1 MSLTNKVPEKDVQK
15 TFDTIAG
22 NYDKLNSIMSLG
34 THQNWRKKATD
45 KIIVGPDKILD
56 LCCGTADWSIMLAQ
70 RFSHASV
77 TGLDFSQEMLKI
89 AQQKVSQAE
98 VTNVTLMTG
107 DAMQLNFPDNSFDVV
122 TIGFG
127 LRNVPDANKVLQE
140 IYRVLRPGGQLIC
153 LEAFKV
159 ETPVIKTGWKLY
171 FNKLMPLMG
180 KVFAKS
186 KPEYQYLDDS
196 VNKFVS
202 IKQLAQ
208 MMQDTSFKDIE
219 VDNLMFKAAAIHSAI
234 KGL

>member
-34 THQNWRKKATD
+34 THQSWRKKATD
-45 KIIVGPDKILD
+45 KIVVGPDRILD

-70 RFSHASV
+70 RYSHAQI

-107 DAMQLNFPDNSFDVV
+107 DAMQLNFPDDSFDVV

-196 VNKFVS
+196 VNQFVS

-208 MMQDTSFKDIE
+208 MMQDTNFIDIE